1 MQCVTTVCCASPCG
15 IKKGGGA
22 RGGTW
27 QRRRFFLATPP
38 GSYRFFGVLKEVRVL
53 IGVSR
58 GGELLGHR
66 KTMKLLATVLTLM
79 LVVAAH
85 AFDYDDD
92 SVLDD
97 ILVSKDE
104 AHVPRSLC
112 SPKHVFL
119 SGMIYCY
126 KLDPHAII
134 HKPRNFDSVVD
145 DCCLEGCSQKQL
157 ARFFC
162 PVLS

>member
-1 MQCVTTVCCASPCG
+1 MY
-15 IKKGGGA
+15 I
-22 RGGTW
+22 
-27 QRRRFFLATPP
+27 
-38 GSYRFFGVLKEVRVL
+38 
-53 IGVSR
+53 
-58 GGELLGHR
+58 